1 MCLELPLQAKDALPE
16 MPVRLLDP
24 KAGTWS
30 VVECSAEEGEEL
42 PKPRGGHSVSGCC
55 CALAAAAVAI
65 MLLPYSQRG
74 GVQRG
79 GGEEL
84 PKPRGGHSVGA
95 AVALRLRLT
104 VVKQGAA
111 RCAQTSSASCV
122 LKTFLALSASLQGL
136 LVGSRLF
143 VFGGEDVM
151 RRPLGELLVLDLATW
166 RWSRPETSGALWIR
180 IEHCA
185 AGCVGQR
192 PACRVCSNR
201 AQQHGLQV
209 TIGWNKPAV
218 HVAAAAAVLPLCCEQ
233 SGACR
238 MHAWHMNRAASLL
251 ALTQAP
257 RRARALRT
265 LRLCTP
271 TATCSSLAA
280 AQVWI
285 LFAHVAHH
293 STPCRTLLYYHCW
306 RALLAECA
314 ISPALSQ
321 TCFCWLADSISAP
334 GLTPCCPA
342 CFAAH
347 TVAHCNNELW
357 MLDTETMEW
366 SQPEAEGPV
375 PPPRAGAAG

>member
-1 MCLELPLQAKDALPE
+1 MLVAALLPPLLLLLLPCL
-16 MPVRLLDP
+16 P
-24 KAGTWS
+24 KR
-30 VVECSAEEGEEL
+30 VECSAEEGEEL
-42 PKPRGGHSVSGCC
+42 PKPRGS
-55 CALAAAAVAI
+55 
-65 MLLPYSQRG
+65 
-74 GVQRG
+74 
-79 GGEEL
+79 
-84 PKPRGGHSVGA
+84 HSVGA
-95 AVALRLRLT
+95 ADVYRLRLT

-111 RCAQTSSASCV
+111 RRAQTSSASCV
-122 LKTFLALSASLQGL
+122 PKTFLALSASLQGL

-166 RWSRPETSGALWIR
+166 RWSRPETSGALWIC

-209 TIGWNKPAV
+209 TIGCYKPAM
-218 HVAAAAAVLPLCCEQ
+218 HVAAAAVLRTKRCT
-233 SGACR
+233 SYACLAYEPGR
-238 MHAWHMNRAASLL
+238 ILP

-265 LRLCTP
+265 LRLCTA
-271 TATCSSLAA
+271 TGTCSSLAA

-293 STPCRTLLYYHCW
+293 STPCSTLLYYHCW

-334 GLTPCCPA
+334 SLTPCCPA